1 MLEQPLVDASG
12 FETGHLGGAHIK
24 GPGPPSERAGAPS
37 GLIVTFQ
44 KHHLPPGVS
53 EQGGGGEPG
62 DPPSDHHHID
72 GLCGLSRLNRVVLHR
87 SMLAAEA
94 AAALAVA

>member
-1 MLEQPLVDASG
+1 MA
-12 FETGHLGGAHIK
+12 
-24 GPGPPSERAGAPS
+24 
-37 GLIVTFQ
+37 FQ
-44 KHHLPPGVS
+44 KHHPLPGVGQ
-53 EQGGGGEPG
+53 QGGCGESG

-94 AAALAVA
+94 AALALA